1 MKKTLAIITIFL
13 ATQVFSF
20 AQTNLSGTIKTI
32 SNDEIGAVNVSIFD
46 ANDILISQTQVS
58 GSFSF
63 PNLNEGETYR
73 LVFEKGSDPLNG
85 VSTFDLV
92 IHQRHILGISALDS
106 PYKIFAADV
115 NDSQTIT
122 VFDAVLMRKLILA
135 INDELPSPSWQFL
148 PANIPAT
155 PNPFGYTYNEILV
168 TMDSTNET
176 VEVIGFKM
184 GDLNNS
190 ANPD

>member
-1 MKKTLAIITIFL
+1 MKKLLSFIALCLAIH
-13 ATQVFSF
+13 ASSF
-20 AQTNLSGTIKTI
+20 AQASISGTIKTTD
-32 SNDEIGAVNVSIFD
+32 NDEIGNVSVSIFD
-46 ANDILISQTQVS
+46 NNGNLMSQAQAS

-63 PNLNEGETYR
+63 SNLTAGESYL
-73 LVFEKGSDPLNG
+73 LVFEKDTDPQNG

-92 IHQRHILGISALDS
+92 IHQRHILGISTLDS
-106 PYKIFAADV
+106 PYKMFAADV

-176 VEVIGFKM
+176 VEIIGFKM
-184 GDLNNS
+184 GDLNSS